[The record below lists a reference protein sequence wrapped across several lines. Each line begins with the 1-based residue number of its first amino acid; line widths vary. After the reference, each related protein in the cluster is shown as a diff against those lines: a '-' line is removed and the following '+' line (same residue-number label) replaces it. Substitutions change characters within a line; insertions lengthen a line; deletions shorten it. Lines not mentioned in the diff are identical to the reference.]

1 MHNGF
6 LISVSKASILIQ
18 ELLCPINLLL
28 TLNTSSP
35 LPVFGY
41 HFQLSDAVRRN
52 TLQETE
58 VQRHPRD
65 RTESAK
71 CQACPRENEAM
82 HCGVVSR
89 KKCKKLLA
97 FLQFFHL
104 QDVSSEQSYHCITAQ
119 MKIQEQLLDSHTGS
133 QLLHQNKT
141 ARGFSLNQRDAGTAA
156 LKPHFCSQNITHLIQ
171 DTNDFCKFQFS
182 KYVVLYHRRPSRNF
196 CKDLGDTHLQS
207 KFLKGKN

>member
-89 KKCKKLLA
+89 KKCKKLLT

-133 QLLHQNKT
+133 QLLHQHKT
-141 ARGFSLNQRDAGTAA
+141 ARGFSLNQRDAGTAP
-156 LKPHFCSQNITHLIQ
+156 LKPHFCSQNIHISFRTLTISVNSNFQNSWRYTTSDLQGISAKIRGILI
-171 DTNDFCKFQFS
+171 CK
-182 KYVVLYHRRPSRNF
+182 VNF
-196 CKDLGDTHLQS
+196 
-207 KFLKGKN
+207 